1 VPGASTIQLP
11 VSGGVRG
18 RNRLDTRG
26 KDGFFARHGSA
37 VIGPF
42 YKCQ

>member
-1 VPGASTIQLP
+1 VPGASTI
-11 VSGGVRG
+11 GG

-26 KDGFFARHGSA
+26 KDPLFARHGSA

-42 YKCQ
+42 DKCQR